1 MADRD
6 RRLRRVRRSWTDDE
20 KRVMVAETRAP
31 SVSVSSVARR
41 HGLNANQL
49 FNWIKD
55 PRFGSE
61 GVPMLP
67 VDVVIDKSAVAQ
79 PTEQRIEIEFPDGV
93 RLRCGSDLDAE
104 ALAQIVGV
112 LRRAS

>member
-20 KRVMVAETRAP
+20 KRAMVAETRAAG
-31 SVSVSSVARR
+31 VSVSAVARR

-55 PRFGSE
+55 PRFG
-61 GVPMLP
+61 GKVAPMLP
-67 VDVVIDKSAVAQ
+67 VDVLIDEPAAPKTAS
-79 PTEQRIEIEFPDGV
+79 QRIEIELPNGL
-93 RLRCGSDLDAE
+93 RLRCGSDLDGE
-104 ALAQIVGV
+104 ALAQIISV